1 LRGSRWKRVMEGK
14 TYFVKSSEVERK
26 WYIVDAKDKPL
37 GRLAARLSLI
47 LQGKNKVQYTPNAD
61 LGDYVVVIN
70 AEKIMLSGRKLDQ
83 KKYYRHSGYIGGLKE
98 VTARKMLEKYPDR
111 LIKYAVKGML
121 PKNKLRESML
131 KKLKVCVGSEH
142 PYVNKELELLD
153 L

>member
-1 LRGSRWKRVMEGK
+1 MEGK

-98 VTARKMLEKYPDR
+98 ITARKMLEKYPDR

>member
-1 LRGSRWKRVMEGK
+1 MEGK

>member
-1 LRGSRWKRVMEGK
+1 MEGK

-26 WYIVDAKDKPL
+26 WYIVDAKNKPL